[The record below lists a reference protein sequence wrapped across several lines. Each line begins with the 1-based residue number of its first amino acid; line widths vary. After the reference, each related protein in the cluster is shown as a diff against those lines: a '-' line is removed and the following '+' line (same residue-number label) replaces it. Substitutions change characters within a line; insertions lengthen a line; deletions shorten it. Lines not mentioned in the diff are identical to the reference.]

1 MKVPTRFAAG
11 TISGLLLAPGCGSDT
26 GMIDPATRGDRTE
39 PSLAFGSY
47 SDWSEPVNLGSAI
60 NTEFADQGPYV
71 SKDELTLYFAS
82 QRPAPEGSGAND
94 IYVSTRKHKDDSWGP
109 GVNLG
114 DVINTSGTESTPA
127 LSPDEELLYFASN
140 GHPGASGLD
149 IWVSARVDKR
159 DPLGWG
165 VPVKLEGGVNSA
177 ANDLGPAPFYDRRTK
192 TFIMYFYS
200 IRSGGSGCRDIYSST
215 LGENGEFTPAV
226 LVTELNTSGEDEQP
240 AIRRDGLEIFFGS
253 NRPVSTPCQGAGN
266 PGGELYVSRRAS
278 TSDPWLPPMKLG
290 MLINTAGAEGRPAL
304 SFDGRSLYFFSDG
317 HGGEGSTDLFVS
329 TRTRLDCDSGDLDCY
344 GGDEEDSDDD

>member
-1 MKVPTRFAAG
+1 MKAPAFLFVASFAALF
-11 TISGLLLAPGCGSDT
+11 IALGCGSQP
-26 GMIDPATRGDRTE
+26 GMVDPATRGDLGE
-39 PSLAFGSY
+39 PSLAFGPY
-47 SDWSEPVNLGSAI
+47 SDWSEPVNLGPAI
-60 NTEFADQGPYV
+60 NTEFSDQGPYV

-82 QRPAPEGSGAND
+82 QRPAPEGFGAND
-94 IYVSTRKHKDDSWGP
+94 LYVSTRRHKHDAWGP
-109 GVNLG
+109 GANLG
-114 DVINTSGTESTPA
+114 SVINTSGTESTPA
-127 LSPDEELLYFASN
+127 LSRDEKLLYFASN

-165 VPVKLEGGVNSA
+165 VPVKLVGGVNSA

-290 MLINTAGAEGRPAL
+290 MLINTAGAEGRPGL
-304 SFDGRSLYFFSDG
+304 SLDGRSLYFFSDG

-329 TRTRLDCDSGDLDCY
+329 TRTKLSGDGED
-344 GGDEEDSDDD
+344 DEDDD